1 MGPKT
6 DRRQQHGE
14 ESRQRILDAAV
25 EIAAERG
32 YEGTS
37 MSLVRQRS
45 GMPNSSIY
53 WHFTDKDDLFA
64 AVIDRSYQ
72 LWRDRLL
79 DIAVRRDP
87 TLPRLRRFLDVAHS
101 IADSLLERP
110 EFLSLGLMLTLE
122 RRPVEAK
129 ARERFVEI
137 RAEVHRIARTEF
149 TDILADL
156 PEERRG
162 EFAARLADFTIAATD
177 GYFLAYQLSPD
188 TYDLHG
194 AFATLGTA
202 TDALLERWLAE
213 S

>member
-53 WHFTDKDDLFA
+53 WHFRDKDHLFA
-64 AVIDRSYQ
+64 AVIDRSYH

-79 DIAVRRDP
+79 DLISARDRSV
-87 TLPRLRRFLDVAHS
+87 PRLRQFQDIATAV
-101 IADSLLERP
+101 ADSLLERP

-137 RAEVHRIARTEF
+137 RTEVHDFARDEF
-149 TDILADL
+149 ADILHGLPEDRRADL
-156 PEERRG
+156 
-162 EFAARLADFTIAATD
+162 ALRLAEFTIATAD
-177 GYFLAYQLSPD
+177 GVFLAYQLNPD
-188 TYDLHG
+188 AYDLHG

-202 TDALLERWLAE
+202 ADALLERWLSE

>member
-53 WHFTDKDDLFA
+53 WHFRDKDDLFA
-64 AVIDRSYQ
+64 AVIERSYH
-72 LWRDRLL
+72 LWRERLL
-79 DIAVRRDP
+79 DAGSRRRADASRLERFQDLAAAIAE
-87 TLPRLRRFLDVAHS
+87 
-101 IADSLLERP
+101 SLLDRP

-129 ARERFVEI
+129 ARALFVNIRTEVCTFA
-137 RAEVHRIARTEF
+137 RAEFE
-149 TDILADL
+149 DILADL
-156 PEERRG
+156 PADRRI
-162 EFAARLADFTIAATD
+162 ALADRLASFTIASAD
-177 GYFLAYQLSPD
+177 GFFIAYQLNPD
-188 TYDLHG
+188 TYDLVT

-202 TDALLERWLAE
+202 IDALLTRWLAE
-213 S
+213 P

>member
-53 WHFTDKDDLFA
+53 WHFRDKDHLFA
-64 AVIDRSYQ
+64 AVIERSYH
-72 LWRDRLL
+72 LWRERLL
-79 DIAVRRDP
+79 ASAGRRDRKA
-87 TLPRLRRFLDVAHS
+87 TRLERFQGIAASV
-101 IADSLLERP
+101 ADSLLERP

-129 ARERFVEI
+129 ARELFVAI
-137 RAEVHRIARTEF
+137 RAEVHAFARTEF
-149 TDILADL
+149 AEILADL
-156 PEERRG
+156 PADRRDDL
-162 EFAARLADFTIAATD
+162 ADRLAAFSIATAD
-177 GYFLAYQLSPD
+177 GFFLAYQLNPD
-188 TYDLHG
+188 DYDLHA
-194 AFATLGTA
+194 AFATLGIA
-202 TDALLERWLAE
+202 LDSLLERWLNE
-213 S
+213 N

>member
-1 MGPKT
+1 M
-6 DRRQQHGE
+6 
-14 ESRQRILDAAV
+14 

-53 WHFTDKDDLFA
+53 WHFRDKDHLFA
-64 AVIDRSYQ
+64 AVIDRSYH
-72 LWRDRLL
+72 LWRNRLL
-79 DIAVRRDP
+79 DIASRRDRQVS
-87 TLPRLRRFLDVAHS
+87 RLQRFQDVSAT

-137 RAEVHRIARTEF
+137 RAEVHAFARAEF

-156 PEERRG
+156 PEERRSG
-162 EFAARLADFTIAATD
+162 LASRLADFTIAAAD
-177 GYFLAYQLSPD
+177 GYFLAYQLNPD
-188 TYDLHG
+188 TYDLQG

-202 TDALLERWLAE
+202 ADALVDRWLAE
-213 S
+213 A